1 MDHKDFKRT
10 IAQKLK
16 EQLSFGTWLKTAKER
31 ASRPRITRNILMEN
45 THNETD
51 SKT

>member
-1 MDHKDFKRT
+1 MDHKDFKKE
-10 IAQKLK
+10 IEKKLK
-16 EQLSFGTWLKTAKER
+16 EKLSFGTWLKTAKER
-31 ASRPRITRNILMEN
+31 GSRPRITKNILMKD